1 MVKLNNS
8 SNILLLKI
16 KIVKANT
23 NSDSNICKTLDYD
36 YLKEDW
42 FKSNSKVI
50 YEINPKF
57 NRFTI
62 KFKS

>member
-1 MVKLNNS
+1 MVKLNKS
-8 SNILLLKI
+8 SNLFLKV
-16 KIVKANT
+16 KIEKVN
-23 NSDSNICKTLDYD
+23 SNIGKKLDCD

-62 KFKS
+62 KF